1 MYNVSVRSNNHNDA
15 ITPHF
20 DISILLECRGPLL
33 PASDRDG
40 TVFERTGTIPLPTWR
55 PVVVAQATA
64 DQLKDVRL
72 LKRFDPKG
80 RLLLDF
86 ELADALEQGDRRRAD
101 SIVSGYA
108 RFGEIEVTPQLRIPT
123 IRPEDLLAQ
132 HISESLEGTR
142 FVIWRDERVG
152 KLRPG
157 LLCENAVQAAYALLV
172 ERLGRPG
179 NWSRCKRCR
188 KFFQKRLA
196 AQPYCS
202 PRCRTNDAMKRYRRR
217 KAKRRQRKQST
228 KSQQVKRRTRQ

>member
-1 MYNVSVRSNNHNDA
+1 MYNASVRSDNHNHA

-55 PVVVAQATA
+55 PVVVARATA
-64 DQLKDVRL
+64 NQLKDVRL
-72 LKRFDPKG
+72 LKRFDPRG
-80 RLLLDF
+80 RLLVDF
-86 ELADALEQGDRRRAD
+86 ELADALEQGDRQRAKN
-101 SIVSGYA
+101 IASGYT
-108 RFGEIEVTPQLRIPT
+108 GIGDIEVTPALRIAT
-123 IRPEDLLAQ
+123 VKPEDILAQ

-179 NWSRCKRCR
+179 NWSRCKRCGD
-188 KFFQKRLA
+188 FFQKRLA

-202 PRCRTNDAMKRYRRR
+202 TRCRVNDAMKRYRRR
-217 KAKRRQRKQST
+217 RAKRQQR
-228 KSQQVKRRTRQ
+228 KRRTKR